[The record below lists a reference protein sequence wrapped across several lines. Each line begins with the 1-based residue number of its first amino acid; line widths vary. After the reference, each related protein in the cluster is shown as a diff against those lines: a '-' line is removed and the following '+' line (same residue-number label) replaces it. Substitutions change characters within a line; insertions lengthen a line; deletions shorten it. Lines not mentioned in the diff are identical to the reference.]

1 VTRGLFEPF
10 GSSDESNAHEL
21 PLESPDIVGVSHGNY
36 CGLVA
41 GDLAPQRIDIPTSGQ
56 SNDSETVWV

>member
-1 VTRGLFEPF
+1 
-10 GSSDESNAHEL
+10 
-21 PLESPDIVGVSHGNY
+21 VSHGNY